1 MYSLLLGAIVLSGV
15 FHDCSADRH
24 KLTRARLHDVRS
36 SRPFEATFRDSTDQN
51 PVYSILPFGHDRFVV
66 GAGGD
71 AVVKIFD
78 LRMPNTYN
86 YLNAKG
92 PSFTSHPKP
101 SHQDTAPSANGI
113 QNSINY
119 PRKDFSLF
127 LSQPLPTSR
136 RSRNNSAYRGP
147 IYTLSSPSPSSPS
160 IYAGIVDGVF
170 RLDFASTDD
179 LTGPRRDWYRDNLA
193 LDLKTAR
200 SSPDRVLQMS
210 GYERPDP
217 EAVTS
222 SVKLRTQL
230 PFSSVKDEDIR
241 NEQLTGWDRRWERL
255 DADAAWRRRQEF
267 MRG

>member
-1 MYSLLLGAIVLSGV
+1 MAVYSS
-15 FHDCSADRH
+15 RYR
-24 KLTRARLHDVRS
+24 LTLDRLHDLRS
-36 SRPFEATFRDSTDQN
+36 RRPFEATFRDSTDQN

-86 YLNAKG
+86 YLDAKG
-92 PSFTSHPKP
+92 YSSIDKSKQCRQHTS
-101 SHQDTAPSANGI
+101 STTNGI

-119 PRKDFSLF
+119 SRKDFSLF
-127 LSQPLPTSR
+127 LSQPFPGR
-136 RSRNNSAYRGP
+136 RRARRNGTYRGA

-160 IYAGIVDGVF
+160 IYAGVVDGVF

-179 LTGPRRDWYRDNLA
+179 LTGTCSDWYRDNLA
-193 LDLKTAR
+193 LDLNTTS

-222 SVKLRTQL
+222 SVQLRTQL
-230 PFSSVKDEDIR
+230 PFSSVQPEDIR

-255 DADAAWRRRQEF
+255 DADAAWRRRQDF

>member
-1 MYSLLLGAIVLSGV
+1 M
-15 FHDCSADRH
+15 
-24 KLTRARLHDVRS
+24 
-36 SRPFEATFRDSTDQN
+36 
-51 PVYSILPFGHDRFVV
+51 
-66 GAGGD
+66 
-71 AVVKIFD
+71 VKIFD
-78 LRMPNTYN
+78 LRMLNTYN
-86 YLNAKG
+86 YLDAKG
-92 PSFTSHPKP
+92 PSFTSQTQSKHPD
-101 SHQDTAPSANGI
+101 QTASTNGI
-113 QNSINY
+113 QNSLTY

-136 RSRNNSAYRGP
+136 RARNNSAYRGP

-179 LTGPRRDWYRDNLA
+179 LTGSGRDWYRDNLG
-193 LDLKTAR
+193 LGLNT
-200 SSPDRVLQMS
+200 SSSAPDRVLQMS

-230 PFSSVKDEDIR
+230 PFERVKSENIR
-241 NEQLTGWDRRWERL
+241 NEQVTGWDRRWERL
-255 DADAAWRRRQEF
+255 DADAAWKRRQEF